1 MDSVTASFRPRP
13 GAKVNNSHIHPSGLE
28 IEELAERKA
37 VACLFFLTELETN
50 VTKAHWKFLLP
61 SLSIFLNFKPSNLD
75 LNVTKKEKK
84 YLVGL
89 ESGKKKKKK
98 LGAGGDS
105 AYTNPL
111 SSRHV
116 NHSIYFSK
124 CRESEKHHFCL

>member
-89 ESGKKKKKK
+89 ESGKKKKKV
-98 LGAGGDS
+98 GG
-105 AYTNPL
+105 
-111 SSRHV
+111 RG
-116 NHSIYFSK
+116 
-124 CRESEKHHFCL
+124 RFCLH